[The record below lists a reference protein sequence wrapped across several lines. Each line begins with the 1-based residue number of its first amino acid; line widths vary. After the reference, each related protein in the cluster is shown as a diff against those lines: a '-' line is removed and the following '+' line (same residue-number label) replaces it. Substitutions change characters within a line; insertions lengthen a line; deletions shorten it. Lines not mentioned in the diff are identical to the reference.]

1 MTDDKRGTCIKTI
14 PLDCF
19 RLSLYRRRN
28 LDTTWNKWSVNRILS
43 GQFIVIDKNT
53 NLPGTFVTSHKQSQ
67 DVVDCP
73 PGINEDDDDDGP
85 PPTRDD
91 KR

>member
-1 MTDDKRGTCIKTI
+1 MHKNHSSGQL
-14 PLDCF
+14 PF
-19 RLSLYRRRN
+19 VFVQEEEEQQQRRN

>member
-1 MTDDKRGTCIKTI
+1 MHKNHSSGQL
-14 PLDCF
+14 PF
-19 RLSLYRRRN
+19 VFVQEEEQQQRRN

>member
-1 MTDDKRGTCIKTI
+1 MHKNHSSGQL
-14 PLDCF
+14 PF
-19 RLSLYRRRN
+19 VFVQEEEQRRN